1 MKFDV
6 NGHSAFASTG
16 GRDHEPGKP
25 NLVFVHGSGQS
36 RLTWTQQSR
45 KAAYRGYNVL
55 ALDLPGHGHSTG
67 DALATIEAQAD
78 WIITAMDAVGFET
91 ATLVGHSQGC
101 LNALEIASRYAHRT
115 DKIVL
120 VAAALKIPVNDKLV
134 DWALNK
140 PARAFSAMTGW
151 GHGELGH
158 KHDNTVP
165 GHSHLGG
172 GINIMAMNAPGSLHA
187 DLMACNAY
195 QNGAAAAEQISCP
208 ALVVLA
214 ENDKMTPIKFG
225 RKMLDAIEN
234 AEGVEMA
241 DTGHFVPV
249 ERPQILNETMFEFL
263 ER

>member
-1 MKFDV
+1 MKFIV
-6 NGHSAFASTG
+6 NGQPAFASTG
-16 GRDHEPGKP
+16 GKPHQEGRP

-55 ALDLPGHGHSTG
+55 ALDLPGHGHSAG
-67 DALATIEAQAD
+67 DALPTIEAQAD
-78 WIITAMDAVGFET
+78 WIIAAMDAIGLKS
-91 ATLVGHSQGC
+91 ATFIGHSQGC
-101 LNALEIASRYAHRT
+101 LNVLEIASRYPERT
-115 DKIVL
+115 DSIVL
-120 VAAALKIPVNDKLV
+120 VAAALKIPVNDALV

-158 KHDNTVP
+158 KHDNSVP
-165 GHSHLGG
+165 GHSHLGAG
-172 GINIMAMNAPGSLHA
+172 VNIMAMNQSSALHA
-187 DLMACNAY
+187 DLTSCNAY
-195 QNGAAAAEQISCP
+195 QNGAAAAAGIDCR

-214 ENDKMTPIKFG
+214 EDDKMTPIKFG
-225 RKMLDAIEN
+225 RKMLDAIPN
-234 AEGVEMA
+234 AEGIELA

-249 ERPQILNETMFEFL
+249 ERPQILNETIFEFL